1 MNKVFR
7 VVWNA
12 AMQRFVVASELAK
25 GKVKSQS
32 SRTATGSAMRNTV
45 ALSGLAIAVAIAL
58 PASNV
63 SAAAIIANGA
73 TLNYDGQDIVSTA
86 NNNESGRGL
95 SASNNGSITF
105 TNGTLTTSGTAGTGA
120 MANTG
125 ATITLGN
132 TEIKTTGSSAPGLL
146 SQNNSTINGDGV
158 TITTSGSASYGVQ
171 TIDGSATLSNSSIT
185 SAAYG
190 VVSQGANGNITLN
203 NTSVNTSGVRGYAV
217 YASKGGLITING
229 GSLATTGD
237 SAIGAYATGAGST
250 INIKNSNI
258 STAASAAPGLLAQ
271 SSGAI
276 NADTVTITTVGSN
289 SYGVQANDG
298 SVTVSNSAITSSA
311 HGTVSQGTQGN
322 LTLNN
327 TTVNTSGDS
336 GHAIYA
342 SKGGQ
347 VTVNGG
353 ALATAGNS
361 AMGAYATGAGST
373 INIKNSNI
381 STAKNSAPALLSQSN
396 ASINADNVTISAVG
410 ASSFGV
416 QTIDGSATLSNSSIT
431 SSAYGAISQGTL
443 GNLTLNNTTVNTS
456 GDNGH
461 AVYASKGGQ
470 ITINGSTL
478 AASGHFAAGVY
489 ASDVGSTINVANSN
503 ISTAGSSAEAVIAQN
518 GGTINVTN
526 SNIFTDRI
534 NSYGLRANGANSV
547 VNFDGGSITTTG
559 PTDSVQALYAGS
571 AINIRN
577 AIINTTVKGLTA
589 VSGQIAAEN
598 VIINNSGENVPDAM
612 VTDNLT
618 TIGAGIAA
626 RLSGANVTI
635 KNSQINSNRGNL
647 LGLRAS
653 DGASMTLDNVA
664 FNHSANGAG
673 LVAFNGGTIS
683 GDRVSVNIAGQ
694 DDAALSSGI
703 WMGMGA
709 GDNSVDL
716 SNSQITLTGAN
727 SAGLLFQSDAVS
739 NNALSLSNSAVSAS
753 EGTAMMVSGTADTN
767 VTTSGSLLTGS
778 TLLSAGVGNSGT
790 ISNVELTG
798 DNGSVFNGDV
808 VIDRTNTAKNIINLD
823 NNSVWNGAT
832 TSLETL
838 NVSNGSAWNVSK
850 SSAVDNLTLDNGT
863 LNMTAPGTG
872 YSEVTVGN
880 LTSNNGTLDFKT
892 HLGDDASV
900 TDDLIITGDYTG
912 NSKVVVQ
919 NAGGT
924 GAPTINGIELI
935 RVDGNVNGTFAQQGR
950 IVAGAYDYHLVQ
962 DGNKW
967 VLRDDVVGGVGGDTG
982 APVVG
987 DGSGAPIGSGS
998 GAVPVKGKPITRPE
1012 TGSYAA
1018 NLAAANTL
1026 FTTSLDDRLGET
1038 HYIGADGEKHA
1049 TSLWLRNAGGH
1060 TRFSDSS
1067 GQLKTTGNRYVMQ
1080 LGGDIAQWSSNGA
1093 DRFHLGVMGG
1103 YANAQSNTHSNVT
1116 GYTSKGQV
1124 HGYSTGVYATWL
1136 QDNADKTGAYVDS
1149 WMLYNW
1155 FDNSVKGD
1163 GIAEES
1169 YKSKGITAS
1178 VEAGYAFKVAE
1189 MSERSSFYLQP
1200 KAQATWMGVKADDHK
1215 EHNGTRVVGE
1225 GDNNVQTR
1233 LGVRAYIKGHNAI
1246 DDGKNR
1252 TFEPFI
1258 EANWVHNTESYGSS
1272 MNGVSVQQ
1280 AGARNLGEVKVGVD
1294 AKLNQTVN
1302 LWGNIGQQMGDKG
1315 YSDTSAMVGVKVNF

>member
-25 GKVKSQS
+25 GKVKSS
-32 SRTATGSAMRNTV
+32 SSAVTAGNSSYKTFAVSGV
-45 ALSGLAIAVAIAL
+45 ALAMALASPSLFAV
-58 PASNV
+58 S
-63 SAAAIIANGA
+63 IIANGA
-73 TLNYDGQDIVSTA
+73 TLTYDGQDITA
-86 NNNESGRGL
+86 TGSGEFARGL
-95 SASNNGSITF
+95 SATNNGVINFSNGSVATTAAAGF
-105 TNGTLTTSGTAGTGA
+105 GAFVDTNATIKLDNTTINTAGTNAQGIYAKGAGSVTGDGVHITTSGTTAYGIQTSNGSVSLANSSVATTGANATGIVAAGTTGNVTLTDSTIKTAANGA
-120 MANTG
+120 QGIYVKDG
-125 ATITLGN
+125 ATV
-132 TEIKTTGSSAPGLL
+132 S
-146 SQNNSTINGDGV
+146 GDGV
-158 TITTSGSASYGVQ
+158 HITTNGNTAYGLQNVNSYVTLTNSSVNTAGEGAIGVVSTGAAGNTTISDSLIHTAGDTAHALFASGGAQMTVNNSEITAEGHFSNGAKASGAGSVLNVNNSNITTSGA
-171 TIDGSATLSNSSIT
+171 
-185 SAAYG
+185 
-190 VVSQGANGNITLN
+190 
-203 NTSVNTSGVRGYAV
+203 
-217 YASKGGLITING
+217 
-229 GSLATTGD
+229 
-237 SAIGAYATGAGST
+237 
-250 INIKNSNI
+250 
-258 STAASAAPGLLAQ
+258 
-271 SSGAI
+271 
-276 NADTVTITTVGSN
+276 
-289 SYGVQANDG
+289 
-298 SVTVSNSAITSSA
+298 
-311 HGTVSQGTQGN
+311 
-322 LTLNN
+322 
-327 TTVNTSGDS
+327 
-336 GHAIYA
+336 
-342 SKGGQ
+342 
-347 VTVNGG
+347 
-353 ALATAGNS
+353 
-361 AMGAYATGAGST
+361 
-373 INIKNSNI
+373 
-381 STAKNSAPALLSQSN
+381 
-396 ASINADNVTISAVG
+396 
-410 ASSFGV
+410 
-416 QTIDGSATLSNSSIT
+416 
-431 SSAYGAISQGTL
+431 
-443 GNLTLNNTTVNTS
+443 
-456 GDNGH
+456 
-461 AVYASKGGQ
+461 
-470 ITINGSTL
+470 
-478 AASGHFAAGVY
+478 
-489 ASDVGSTINVANSN
+489 
-503 ISTAGSSAEAVIAQN
+503 SAEAVLAYG
-518 GGTINVTN
+518 GGTVNLTN
-526 SNIFTDRI
+526 TNIFTDRV
-534 NSYGLRANGANSV
+534 NSYGLRANGGNAV
-547 VNFDGGSITTTG
+547 VNYDGGSVTTTG
-559 PTDSVQALYAGS
+559 GTSTVQAINGGALNINNATLSGGATTVYGYS
-571 AINIRN
+571 NGAIN
-577 AIINTTVKGLTA
+577 LD
-589 VSGQIAAEN
+589 N
-598 VIINNSGENVPDAM
+598 VIINNDGSQAKVAAGIYAN
-612 VTDNLT
+612 
-618 TIGAGIAA
+618 GAGTTFNAK
-626 RLSGANVTI
+626 NVQVNTTGTNVNGI
-635 KNSQINSNRGNL
+635 QLVGVHS
-647 LGLRAS
+647 
-653 DGASMTLDNVA
+653 TLDNVEI
-664 FNHSANGAG
+664 NSAVRGGG
-673 LVAFNGGTIS
+673 LQAYGGSNIVAKNL
-683 GDRVSVNIAGQ
+683 RVNIESQ
-694 DDAALSSGI
+694 DALDMSTGLT
-703 WMGMGA
+703 MGSAA
-709 GDNSVDL
+709 GDNNVEM
-716 SNSQITLTGAN
+716 SNSQIAMQGAN
-727 SAGLLFQSDAVS
+727 STALMFKSDAIS
-739 NNALSLSNSAVSAS
+739 NNTLSLTDSAVTSP
-753 EGTAMMVSGTADTN
+753 EGTAMLVTGTANTQ
-767 VTTSGSLLTGS
+767 VTTSGTLLTGA
-778 TLLSAGVGNSGT
+778 TLLSAGAGNTAGVL
-790 ISNVELTG
+790 SNVELTG

-808 VIDRTNTAKNIINLD
+808 VIDRANTAKNIINLD

-832 TSLETL
+832 SSLETL

-1038 HYIGADGEKHA
+1038 HYIGADGKKHA

>member
-25 GKVKSQS
+25 GKVKSS
-32 SRTATGSAMRNTV
+32 SSAVTAGNSTYKTFAVSGV
-45 ALSGLAIAVAIAL
+45 ALAMALASPSVFAV
-58 PASNV
+58 S
-63 SAAAIIANGA
+63 IIANGA
-73 TLNYDGQDIVSTA
+73 TLTYDGQDITA
-86 NNNESGRGL
+86 TGSGEFARGL
-95 SASNNGSITF
+95 SATNNGVINFSNGSVTTTAAAGF
-105 TNGTLTTSGTAGTGA
+105 GAFVDTNATIKLDNTTINTAGTNAQGIYAKGAGSVTGDGVHITTSGKTAYGIQTSNGSVA
-120 MANTG
+120 LANSS
-125 ATITLGN
+125 
-132 TEIKTTGSSAPGLL
+132 IKTTGASAAGVVAAGTAGNVTLT
-146 SQNNSTINGDGV
+146 NSTITTENSSAQGIYANTGIVSADGVQITTNGSTAYGIQSSNGDVTLTNSSVNTTGASATGV
-158 TITTSGSASYGVQ
+158 VAMGTAGKVTITDSIIKTAANGAQGIYTKDGANVTGDGAYITTNGTTAYGVQNANGYMTLTNSSVNTTGEGAIGVVGTAATGGTAISDSLIHTTGDTAHALFASGGAQMTVNNSEITAEGHFSNGAKASGAGSVLNVNNSNITTSGA
-171 TIDGSATLSNSSIT
+171 
-185 SAAYG
+185 
-190 VVSQGANGNITLN
+190 
-203 NTSVNTSGVRGYAV
+203 
-217 YASKGGLITING
+217 
-229 GSLATTGD
+229 
-237 SAIGAYATGAGST
+237 
-250 INIKNSNI
+250 
-258 STAASAAPGLLAQ
+258 
-271 SSGAI
+271 
-276 NADTVTITTVGSN
+276 
-289 SYGVQANDG
+289 
-298 SVTVSNSAITSSA
+298 
-311 HGTVSQGTQGN
+311 
-322 LTLNN
+322 
-327 TTVNTSGDS
+327 
-336 GHAIYA
+336 
-342 SKGGQ
+342 
-347 VTVNGG
+347 
-353 ALATAGNS
+353 
-361 AMGAYATGAGST
+361 
-373 INIKNSNI
+373 
-381 STAKNSAPALLSQSN
+381 
-396 ASINADNVTISAVG
+396 
-410 ASSFGV
+410 
-416 QTIDGSATLSNSSIT
+416 
-431 SSAYGAISQGTL
+431 
-443 GNLTLNNTTVNTS
+443 
-456 GDNGH
+456 
-461 AVYASKGGQ
+461 
-470 ITINGSTL
+470 
-478 AASGHFAAGVY
+478 
-489 ASDVGSTINVANSN
+489 
-503 ISTAGSSAEAVIAQN
+503 SAEAVLAYG
-518 GGTINVTN
+518 GGTVNLTN
-526 SNIFTDRI
+526 TNIFSDRI
-534 NSYGLRANGANSV
+534 NSYGLRANGANAV
-547 VNFDGGSITTTG
+547 VNFDGGTITTTG
-559 PTDSVQALYAGS
+559 PTDSVQALNAGS

-577 AIINTTVKGLTA
+577 ATINTAVKGLTT

-598 VIINNSGENVPDAM
+598 VIINNSGENVADTM
-612 VTDNLT
+612 ETDNLAT
-618 TIGAGIAA
+618 LGAGVSA
-626 RLSGANVTI
+626 RLSGANITI

-647 LGLRAS
+647 LGLRS
-653 DGASMTLDNVA
+653 SEGASVALDNVA
-664 FNHSANGAG
+664 FNHSSNGAG
-673 LVAFNGGTIS
+673 LVAYSGGNIS
-683 GDRVSVNIAGQ
+683 GDRVSINLAGQ
-694 DDAALSSGI
+694 DGAALSSGI

-727 SAGLLFQSDAVS
+727 SAALLFQSDAVS
-739 NNALSLSNSAVSAS
+739 NNALSLSNSAISAS
-753 EGTAMMVSGTADTN
+753 EGTAVMVSGTADTN

-790 ISNVELTG
+790 VSNVELTG

-808 VIDRTNTAKNIINLD
+808 VIDRANTAKNIINLD

-832 TSLETL
+832 SSLETL

-863 LNMTAPGTG
+863 LNMTAPGTD

-987 DGSGAPIGSGS
+987 DGSGAPIGGGSGAPIGSGS

-1038 HYIGADGEKHA
+1038 HYIGADGKKHA

-1103 YANAQSNTHSNVT
+1103 YVNAQSNTHSNVT

-1233 LGVRAYIKGHNAI
+1233 LSVRAYIKGHNAI

-1294 AKLNQTVN
+1294 AKLNKTVN

>member
-25 GKVKSQS
+25 GKVKSS
-32 SRTATGSAMRNTV
+32 SSAVTAGNSSYKTFAVSGV
-45 ALSGLAIAVAIAL
+45 ALAMALASPSLFAV
-58 PASNV
+58 S
-63 SAAAIIANGA
+63 IIANGA
-73 TLNYDGQDIVSTA
+73 TLTYDGQDITA
-86 NNNESGRGL
+86 TGSGEFARGL
-95 SASNNGSITF
+95 SATNNGVINFSNGSVATTAAAGF
-105 TNGTLTTSGTAGTGA
+105 GAFVDTNATIKLDNTTINTAGTNAQGIYAKGAGSVTGDGVHITTSGTTAYGIQTSNGSVSLANSSVATTGANATGIVAAGTTGNVTLTDSTIKTAANGA
-120 MANTG
+120 QGIYVKDG
-125 ATITLGN
+125 ATV
-132 TEIKTTGSSAPGLL
+132 S
-146 SQNNSTINGDGV
+146 GDGV
-158 TITTSGSASYGVQ
+158 HITTNGNTAYGLQNVNSYVTLTNSSVNTAGEGAIGVVSTGVAGNTTISDSLIHTAGDTAHALFASGGAQMTVNNSEITAEGHFSNGAKASGAGSVLNVNNSNITTSGA
-171 TIDGSATLSNSSIT
+171 
-185 SAAYG
+185 
-190 VVSQGANGNITLN
+190 
-203 NTSVNTSGVRGYAV
+203 
-217 YASKGGLITING
+217 
-229 GSLATTGD
+229 
-237 SAIGAYATGAGST
+237 
-250 INIKNSNI
+250 
-258 STAASAAPGLLAQ
+258 
-271 SSGAI
+271 
-276 NADTVTITTVGSN
+276 
-289 SYGVQANDG
+289 
-298 SVTVSNSAITSSA
+298 
-311 HGTVSQGTQGN
+311 
-322 LTLNN
+322 
-327 TTVNTSGDS
+327 
-336 GHAIYA
+336 
-342 SKGGQ
+342 
-347 VTVNGG
+347 
-353 ALATAGNS
+353 
-361 AMGAYATGAGST
+361 
-373 INIKNSNI
+373 
-381 STAKNSAPALLSQSN
+381 
-396 ASINADNVTISAVG
+396 
-410 ASSFGV
+410 
-416 QTIDGSATLSNSSIT
+416 
-431 SSAYGAISQGTL
+431 
-443 GNLTLNNTTVNTS
+443 
-456 GDNGH
+456 
-461 AVYASKGGQ
+461 
-470 ITINGSTL
+470 
-478 AASGHFAAGVY
+478 
-489 ASDVGSTINVANSN
+489 
-503 ISTAGSSAEAVIAQN
+503 SAEAVLAYG
-518 GGTINVTN
+518 GGTVNLTN
-526 SNIFTDRI
+526 TNIFTDRV
-534 NSYGLRANGANSV
+534 NSYGLRANGGNAV
-547 VNFDGGSITTTG
+547 VNYDGGSVTTTG
-559 PTDSVQALYAGS
+559 GTSTVQAINGGALNINNATLSGGATTVYGYS
-571 AINIRN
+571 NGAIN
-577 AIINTTVKGLTA
+577 LD
-589 VSGQIAAEN
+589 N
-598 VIINNSGENVPDAM
+598 VIINNDGSQAKVAAGIYAN
-612 VTDNLT
+612 
-618 TIGAGIAA
+618 GAGTTFNAK
-626 RLSGANVTI
+626 NVQVNTTGTNVNGI
-635 KNSQINSNRGNL
+635 QLVGVHS
-647 LGLRAS
+647 
-653 DGASMTLDNVA
+653 TLDNVEI
-664 FNHSANGAG
+664 NSAVRGGG
-673 LVAFNGGTIS
+673 LQAYGGSNIVAKNL
-683 GDRVSVNIAGQ
+683 RVNIESQ
-694 DDAALSSGI
+694 DALDMSTGLT
-703 WMGMGA
+703 MGSAA
-709 GDNSVDL
+709 GDNNVEM
-716 SNSQITLTGAN
+716 SNSQIAMQGAN
-727 SAGLLFQSDAVS
+727 STALMFKSDAIS
-739 NNALSLSNSAVSAS
+739 NNTLSLTDSAVTSP
-753 EGTAMMVSGTADTN
+753 EGTAMLVTGTANTQ
-767 VTTSGSLLTGS
+767 VTTSGTLLTGA
-778 TLLSAGVGNSGT
+778 TLLSAGAGNTAGVL
-790 ISNVELTG
+790 SNVELTG

-832 TSLETL
+832 SSLETL

-1038 HYIGADGEKHA
+1038 HYIGADGKKHA

-1178 VEAGYAFKVAE
+1178 VEAGYAFKVVE

-1280 AGARNLGEVKVGVD
+1280 AGARNLGEVKMGVD
-1294 AKLNQTVN
+1294 AKLNKTVN

>member
-7 VVWNA
+7 VIWNA

-25 GKVKSQS
+25 GKVKSS
-32 SRTATGSAMRNTV
+32 SSAVTAGSSNNKAFAVSGV
-45 ALSGLAIAVAIAL
+45 ALALALASPSVFAV
-58 PASNV
+58 S
-63 SAAAIIANGA
+63 IIANGA
-73 TLNYDGQDIVSTA
+73 TLTYDGQNITA
-86 NNNESGRGL
+86 TGSGEFARGL
-95 SASNNGSITF
+95 SATNNGVINFSNGSVTTTAAAGF
-105 TNGTLTTSGTAGTGA
+105 GAFVDTNATIKLDNTTINTAGTNAQGIYAKGAGSVTGDGVHITTSGTTAYGIQTSNGSVSLANSSVATTGANATGIVAAGTTGNVTLTDSTIKTAANGA
-120 MANTG
+120 QGIYVKDG
-125 ATITLGN
+125 ATV
-132 TEIKTTGSSAPGLL
+132 S
-146 SQNNSTINGDGV
+146 GDGV
-158 TITTSGSASYGVQ
+158 HITTNGNTAYGLQNVNSYVTLTNSSVNTAGEGAIGVVSTGAAGNTTISDSLIHTAGDTAHALFASGGAQMTVNNSEITAEGHFSNGAKASGAGSVLNVNNSNITTSGA
-171 TIDGSATLSNSSIT
+171 
-185 SAAYG
+185 
-190 VVSQGANGNITLN
+190 
-203 NTSVNTSGVRGYAV
+203 
-217 YASKGGLITING
+217 
-229 GSLATTGD
+229 
-237 SAIGAYATGAGST
+237 
-250 INIKNSNI
+250 
-258 STAASAAPGLLAQ
+258 
-271 SSGAI
+271 
-276 NADTVTITTVGSN
+276 
-289 SYGVQANDG
+289 
-298 SVTVSNSAITSSA
+298 
-311 HGTVSQGTQGN
+311 
-322 LTLNN
+322 
-327 TTVNTSGDS
+327 
-336 GHAIYA
+336 
-342 SKGGQ
+342 
-347 VTVNGG
+347 
-353 ALATAGNS
+353 
-361 AMGAYATGAGST
+361 
-373 INIKNSNI
+373 
-381 STAKNSAPALLSQSN
+381 
-396 ASINADNVTISAVG
+396 
-410 ASSFGV
+410 
-416 QTIDGSATLSNSSIT
+416 
-431 SSAYGAISQGTL
+431 
-443 GNLTLNNTTVNTS
+443 
-456 GDNGH
+456 
-461 AVYASKGGQ
+461 
-470 ITINGSTL
+470 
-478 AASGHFAAGVY
+478 
-489 ASDVGSTINVANSN
+489 
-503 ISTAGSSAEAVIAQN
+503 SAEAVLAYG
-518 GGTINVTN
+518 GGTVNLTN
-526 SNIFTDRI
+526 TNIFTDRV
-534 NSYGLRANGANSV
+534 NSYGLRANGGNAV
-547 VNFDGGSITTTG
+547 VNYDGGSVTTTG
-559 PTDSVQALYAGS
+559 GTSTVQA
-571 AINIRN
+571 INGGALNINN
-577 AIINTTVKGLTA
+577 ATLSGGATTVYGYSNGA
-589 VSGQIAAEN
+589 SNIDN
-598 VIINNSGENVPDAM
+598 VIINNDGSQAKVAAGIYAN
-612 VTDNLT
+612 
-618 TIGAGIAA
+618 GAGTTFNAK
-626 RLSGANVTI
+626 NVQVNTTGTNVNGI
-635 KNSQINSNRGNL
+635 QLVGVHS
-647 LGLRAS
+647 
-653 DGASMTLDNVA
+653 TLDNVEI
-664 FNHSANGAG
+664 NSAVRGGG
-673 LVAFNGGTIS
+673 LQAYGGSNIVAKNL
-683 GDRVSVNIAGQ
+683 RVNIESQ
-694 DDAALSSGI
+694 DALDMSTGLT
-703 WMGMGA
+703 MGSAA
-709 GDNSVDL
+709 GDNNVEM
-716 SNSQITLTGAN
+716 SNSQIAMQGAN
-727 SAGLLFQSDAVS
+727 STALMFKSDAIS
-739 NNALSLSNSAVSAS
+739 NNTLSLTDSAVTSP
-753 EGTAMMVSGTADTN
+753 EGTAMLVTGTANTQ
-767 VTTSGSLLTGS
+767 VTTSGTLLTGA
-778 TLLSAGVGNSGT
+778 TLLSAGAGNTAGVL
-790 ISNVELTG
+790 SNVELTG

-808 VIDRTNTAKNIINLD
+808 VIDRANTAKNIINLD

-832 TSLETL
+832 SSLETL

-900 TDDLIITGDYTG
+900 TDDLIISGDYTG

-1038 HYIGADGEKHA
+1038 HYIGADGKKHA

>member
-25 GKVKSQS
+25 GKVKSS
-32 SRTATGSAMRNTV
+32 SSAITAGNSTNKAFAVSGVAV
-45 ALSGLAIAVAIAL
+45 ALALASPSVFAV
-58 PASNV
+58 S
-63 SAAAIIANGA
+63 IIANGA
-73 TLNYDGQDIVSTA
+73 TLTYDGQDITA
-86 NNNESGRGL
+86 TGSGELARGL
-95 SASNNGSITF
+95 SATNNGVINYSNGSVT
-105 TNGTLTTSGTAGTGA
+105 TNAAAGFGAFVDTNATIKLDNTTIKTAGTNAQGIYAKGAGSVTGDGVHITTSGTTAYGIQTSNGSVSLANSSVTTTGANATGIVAAGTTG
-120 MANTG
+120 NVTLTDSTIETG
-125 ATITLGN
+125 ANGAQGIYVKDGANVT
-132 TEIKTTGSSAPGLL
+132 
-146 SQNNSTINGDGV
+146 GDGV
-158 TITTSGSASYGVQ
+158 HITTNGNTAYGVQ
-171 TIDGSATLSNSSIT
+171 NANSYVALTNS
-185 SAAYG
+185 
-190 VVSQGANGNITLN
+190 
-203 NTSVNTSGVRGYAV
+203 SVNTSGEGAIGVVSSTAV
-217 YASKGGLITING
+217 GNTTISDSLIH
-229 GSLATTGD
+229 TTGD
-237 SAIGAYATGAGST
+237 TAHALFASGGAQMTVNNSEITAEGHFSNGVKAAGAGSVL
-250 INIKNSNI
+250 NVNNSNI
-258 STAASAAPGLLAQ
+258 
-271 SSGAI
+271 
-276 NADTVTITTVGSN
+276 
-289 SYGVQANDG
+289 
-298 SVTVSNSAITSSA
+298 
-311 HGTVSQGTQGN
+311 
-322 LTLNN
+322 N
-327 TTVNTSGDS
+327 TT
-336 GHAIYA
+336 
-342 SKGGQ
+342 
-347 VTVNGG
+347 G
-353 ALATAGNS
+353 A
-361 AMGAYATGAGST
+361 
-373 INIKNSNI
+373 
-381 STAKNSAPALLSQSN
+381 
-396 ASINADNVTISAVG
+396 
-410 ASSFGV
+410 
-416 QTIDGSATLSNSSIT
+416 
-431 SSAYGAISQGTL
+431 
-443 GNLTLNNTTVNTS
+443 
-456 GDNGH
+456 
-461 AVYASKGGQ
+461 
-470 ITINGSTL
+470 
-478 AASGHFAAGVY
+478 
-489 ASDVGSTINVANSN
+489 
-503 ISTAGSSAEAVIAQN
+503 SAEAVLAYG
-518 GGTINVTN
+518 GGTINLTN
-526 SNIFTDRI
+526 TNIFTDRI
-534 NSYGLRANGANSV
+534 NSYGLRANGANAV
-547 VNFDGGSITTTG
+547 VNFDGGTITTAG
-559 PTDSVQALYAGS
+559 PTTSVQALTAGS
-571 AINIRN
+571 AVNVRN
-577 AIINTTVKGLTA
+577 ATINTTSRGLA
-589 VSGQIAAEN
+589 ASSGQITAEN
-598 VIINNSGENVPDAM
+598 VIINNTGENASDTM
-612 VTDNLT
+612 VDNDLT
-618 TIGAGIAA
+618 TLGSGITAGS
-626 RLSGANVTI
+626 SGANVSI
-635 KNSQINSNRGNL
+635 KNSQINSTRGNL
-647 LGLRAS
+647 HGLRVSNSAS
-653 DGASMTLDNVA
+653 AVLDNVA
-664 FNHSANGAG
+664 INHSSNGAG
-673 LVAFNGGTIS
+673 LVAYSGGTIS
-683 GDRVSVNIAGQ
+683 GDRVSVNLAGQ
-694 DDAALSSGI
+694 DGADLSSGI

-790 ISNVELTG
+790 VSNVELTG

-832 TSLETL
+832 SSLETL

-863 LNMTAPGTG
+863 LDMTAPGTG

-912 NSKVVVQ
+912 SSKVVVQ

-987 DGSGAPIGSGS
+987 DGSGAPIGGGSGAPIGSGS
-998 GAVPVKGKPITRPE
+998 GTAPVKGKPITRPE

-1038 HYIGADGEKHA
+1038 HYIGADGKKHA

-1294 AKLNQTVN
+1294 AKLNKTVN